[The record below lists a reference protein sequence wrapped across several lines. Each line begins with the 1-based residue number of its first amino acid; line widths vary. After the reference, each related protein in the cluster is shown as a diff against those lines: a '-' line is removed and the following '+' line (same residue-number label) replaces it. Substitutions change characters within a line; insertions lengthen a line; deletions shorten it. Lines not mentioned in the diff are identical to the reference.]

1 MVRLARQLQAGLQSL
16 PATVSAVDSAALP
29 RPADIGAA
37 DVEDLAL
44 AVWDAQGRAL
54 LADREGAQ
62 LPRRDDAFGFIDERI
77 GGEAWRVYHL
87 PSVDS
92 RWRVAVG
99 QRVAERGELS
109 QQLVGSQLVVWGAML
124 PVLLLAMALA
134 VRQALAPLNRLA
146 HDVHRR
152 EAGDL
157 QPIDA
162 EGVPVELQP
171 LAAAMNGLF
180 RRVDDALA
188 RERRFTADAAHE
200 LRTPLTVLRLQWDVL
215 QGARDDAERA
225 EAVRRLGAGLERMDR
240 LVAQLLALSR
250 VEAAAAAP
258 PARPIDWTKLVA
270 RVVDDVLPLADLR
283 QVELACEWGDEPGA
297 VLPLRAEE
305 DLIAALLRNLVD
317 NAVRYAPGGSTVVLR
332 LAADRVEVDNDGAPL
347 PVAVLDRLGERF
359 YRPEGQAE
367 SGSGLGVSIV
377 RRIAALYGLQV
388 SFGAR
393 DDGTGVRVV
402 LIRAPS

>member
-1 MVRLARQLQAGLQSL
+1 M
-16 PATVSAVDSAALP
+16 
-29 RPADIGAA
+29 
-37 DVEDLAL
+37 
-44 AVWDAQGRAL
+44 
-54 LADREGAQ
+54 
-62 LPRRDDAFGFIDERI
+62 
-77 GGEAWRVYHL
+77 YHL

-99 QRVAERGELS
+99 QRVAERSELS
-109 QQLVGSQLVVWGAML
+109 QQLAGSQLVVWVAML

-134 VRQALAPLNRLA
+134 VRQALAPVKRLA
-146 HDVHRR
+146 QDVHRR

-157 QPIDA
+157 HPIAA
-162 EGVPVELQP
+162 EGVPVELRP
-171 LAAAMNGLF
+171 LATAMNGLF

-225 EAVRRLGAGLERMDR
+225 EAARRLGAGLERMDR

-250 VEAAAAAP
+250 VEAAVAAP
-258 PARPIDWTKLVA
+258 PAPPIDWTKLVA
-270 RVVDDVLPLADLR
+270 RVVDDELPLADRR
-283 QVELACEWGDEPGA
+283 QVELACEWVDEAGA
-297 VLPLRAEE
+297 VLPLHAEE
-305 DLIAALLRNLVD
+305 DLMAALLRNLVD

-332 LAADRVEVDNDGAPL
+332 LAAERVEVDNDGAPL

-377 RRIAALYGLQV
+377 RRIAALYGLRL

-393 DDGTGVRVV
+393 DGGTGVRVA
-402 LIRAPS
+402 LTRAPG